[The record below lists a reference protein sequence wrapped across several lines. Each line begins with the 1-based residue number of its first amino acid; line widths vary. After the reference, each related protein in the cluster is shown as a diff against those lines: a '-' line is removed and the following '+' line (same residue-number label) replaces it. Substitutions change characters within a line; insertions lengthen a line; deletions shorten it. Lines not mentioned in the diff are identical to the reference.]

1 MFVMLIANGIIAEHV
16 APIKMIPGIILYGYP
31 ACFIM
36 IVAIGASTKSTTN
49 PDTPTYTKT
58 VVMSAI
64 ERITLLAPIFSVIT
78 FAIDSAHPDAAISS
92 PNTAPITSTNTLF

>member
-1 MFVMLIANGIIAEHV
+1 MAYGIIAEQV
-16 APIKMIPGIILYGYP
+16 APIKMIPGIIRYGYP

-49 PDTPTYTKT
+49 PDTPTYTNT
-58 VVMSAI
+58 VVISAI
-64 ERITLLAPIFSVIT
+64 DRITRFAPIFSVTT
-78 FAIDSAHPDAAISS
+78 FAMDSAQPDAALSS